1 MAGFFWNRGQE
12 EPVVTKLYRVDL
24 SEEERAALL
33 ALTQKGKVAA
43 RRLRRAQILL
53 LADEGRI
60 DTEIAAALHVGL
72 ATVERTR
79 KRFVEEG
86 FEASLSERARPG
98 RVRRLDGH
106 QEAFLVALACS
117 DPPEGRSV
125 WTMQLLAERLVGLG
139 VVESVS
145 DETVRRRLKERNSS
159 RGSKSAGAPRP

>member
-1 MAGFFWNRGQE
+1 VR
-12 EPVVTKLYRVDL
+12 KLYCVDL

-53 LADEGRI
+53 LAHEERT
-60 DTEIAAALHVGL
+60 DTQIAAALHVGL

-86 FEASLSERARPG
+86 FEASLAERARPG
-98 RVRRLDGH
+98 RVRRLDSH

-117 DPPEGRSV
+117 DPPEGRAA
-125 WTMQLLAERLVGLG
+125 WTMQLLADRLVGLG

-145 DETVRRRLKERNSS
+145 DETVRRRLKQTNSS
-159 RGSKSAGAPRP
+159 RGSKSAGAPPR